1 VTVLS
6 GVDEDLCV
14 FGLCV
19 LTAFGLVMK
28 EEKHV
33 VAKSGELL
41 WQTSGTRLTYFGQ
54 VHYNYCPL

>member
-41 WQTSGTRLTYFGQ
+41 WQ
-54 VHYNYCPL
+54 N